1 MLMRRPGRPR
11 VSVERS
17 IGVAEHHIRTVLTRL
32 NVNRLFAVACI
43 AALGL
48 VPATAAHASTA
59 SDRLANTTRAIDAAG
74 QRWFSAQADAGRI
87 SASISDIEQQIAT
100 AEKTMA
106 QTRRIATARAVVM
119 YKNSD
124 IGLSSIFG
132 DNALDSAR
140 RAHLVNDANAG
151 GDAAI
156 DKLTAVV
163 DELNAQRRNLK
174 AQQVEQQ
181 KVLREVAA
189 ERITLDAELASV
201 RVSARNEALVAAS
214 AARSQAARSRAGA
227 HVRALTSVRSPDVL
241 AAPTGPAI
249 SASVGSVIVAAP
261 ANAGRVSPHHNDPF
275 LTCTR
280 ARESAGRYDVVSP
293 SGYYGAYQFLPSTW
307 DTTVVHA
314 GRVDLVGVLPSRASQ
329 FDQDETAW
337 ALYQWQGTS
346 PWGGRC

>member
-1 MLMRRPGRPR
+1 MRRPGRPR

-17 IGVAEHHIRTVLTRL
+17 TGVAEHHIRTVLTRL
-32 NVNRLFAVACI
+32 HLNRFIAVACI

-59 SDRLANTTRAIDAAG
+59 SDRLANTTRAVDAAA
-74 QRWFSAQADAGRI
+74 QRWFTAQADASRL

-100 AEKTMA
+100 AEKAMES
-106 QTRRIATARAVVM
+106 TRRIATARAVIM

-132 DNALDSAR
+132 ENALDSAR

-163 DELNAQRRNLK
+163 DDLNAQRRQLK
-174 AQQVEQQ
+174 AQQTEQQ
-181 KVLREVAA
+181 KVLREVAT
-189 ERITLDAELASV
+189 ERTTLDAELASV
-201 RVSARNEALVAAS
+201 RVSARKEARVAAS
-214 AARSQAARSRAGA
+214 AARNRAARARAGA
-227 HVRALTSVRSPDVL
+227 HLRALTSVRSPDVL

-249 SASVGSVIVAAP
+249 NSSVGSVVVAAP
-261 ANAGRVSPHHNDPF
+261 VNNGRVSPHHNDPF
-275 LTCTR
+275 LVCTR

-307 DTTVVHA
+307 DTTAVHA
-314 GRVDLVGVLPSRASQ
+314 GRFDLVGVLPSRASQ
-329 FDQDETAW
+329 FDQDEVAW
-337 ALYQWQGTS
+337 ALYQWQGKS